1 MAIESFIKNSFR
13 IHKTVFNSAFN
24 ISNLFA
30 ERVGSLMTVN
40 APTPYSDYVNKVRVY
55 GDTLRE
61 NYRDT
66 VNEGLD
72 RFETLCFE
80 TVKQNKIQ

>member
-13 IHKTVFNSAFN
+13 IQKTVFNSAFN

-40 APTPYSDYVNKVRVY
+40 APIQYSDYVNKVRVY

-80 TVKQNKIQ
+80 TVKRNNLH